1 MVVTPII
8 MYGAI
13 VSVSGLLMDMWVQ
26 IKNLLIMMLSWMIC
40 SKAYTPH
47 EIVRAE
53 LVAKALFQIVDFID
67 WMWIIPSQRII
78 HKSEGNGDNEI
89 GRRIMALL
97 SDEVVQS
104 QWPQHQELATLLI
117 YKVSYYNNQLA
128 NFSQDAFL
136 LWIYRGH
143 NAYKAIGQL
152 EISSHQQEIQAR

>member
-1 MVVTPII
+1 
-8 MYGAI
+8 
-13 VSVSGLLMDMWVQ
+13 
-26 IKNLLIMMLSWMIC
+26 
-40 SKAYTPH
+40 
-47 EIVRAE
+47 
-53 LVAKALFQIVDFID
+53 
-67 WMWIIPSQRII
+67 
-78 HKSEGNGDNEI
+78 
-89 GRRIMALL
+89 MALL